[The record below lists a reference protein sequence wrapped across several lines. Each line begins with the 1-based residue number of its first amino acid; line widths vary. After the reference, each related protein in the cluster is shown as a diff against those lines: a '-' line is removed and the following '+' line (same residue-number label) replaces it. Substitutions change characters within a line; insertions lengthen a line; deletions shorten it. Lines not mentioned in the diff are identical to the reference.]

1 MLPEPYLTEQTLPNV
16 AERIRQVIRARTGD
30 SVYALQVEVDSGSI
44 ILNGRTTTYYN
55 KQLATHAAQS
65 AAGGRLLSNEIEV
78 S

>member
-1 MLPEPYLTEQTLPNV
+1 MLPEPYLSESTSTDIAEQ
-16 AERIRQVIRARTGD
+16 IKHVIRARTGH

-44 ILNGRTTTYYN
+44 ILNGRTSTYYN

-78 S
+78 C

>member
-1 MLPEPYLTEQTLPNV
+1 MLPEPYLTEPKSPDV
-16 AERIRQVIRARTGD
+16 AEQIKQVIRARTGD